1 VLGKALL
8 MSHDLVAQLAA
19 CQRAVRWASRGAAQ
33 KPSTY
38 RFVEPHLEGLPSPF
52 WPRIPH
58 PDLDGLL
65 QGAAGVGALLILSI
79 MGIVLF
85 QIVAA
90 IERIFFPWSPGIDRP
105 AL

>member
-1 VLGKALL
+1 
-8 MSHDLVAQLAA
+8 MSHDLVAELAA
-19 CQRAVRWASRGAAQ
+19 CQRAVRWVSSGAAQ

-38 RFVEPHLEGLPSPF
+38 RLVEPHLEGLPSPF

-65 QGAAGVGALLILSI
+65 QGALLILSI

-85 QIVAA
+85 QIVVAYLS
-90 IERIFFPWSPGIDRP
+90 SPGRP
-105 AL
+105 ASTGRRFERVLTWQPSV